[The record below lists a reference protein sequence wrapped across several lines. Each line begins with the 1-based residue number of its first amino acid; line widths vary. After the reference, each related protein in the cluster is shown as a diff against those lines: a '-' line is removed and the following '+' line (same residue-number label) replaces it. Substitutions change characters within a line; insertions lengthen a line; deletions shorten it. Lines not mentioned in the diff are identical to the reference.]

1 MFCRSNSDK
10 LTCSDVP
17 ELDGSIV
24 TAGDDKLV
32 VELET
37 SDGGLMLVRAGECLE
52 TLAGQD
58 VPNLDSGVSI
68 ARD

>member
-1 MFCRSNSDK
+1 M
-10 LTCSDVP
+10 LQQPTCLNVP
-17 ELDGSIV
+17 EFDSPV
-24 TAGDDKLV
+24 VAACDDELV

>member
-1 MFCRSNSDK
+1 MFSRSHSNI

-37 SDGGLMLVRAGECLE
+37 SDGGLVLVGTRESLE
-52 TLAGQD
+52 TLTGQD
-58 VPNLDSGVSI
+58 VPDLYSGVSI
-68 ARD
+68 AGD